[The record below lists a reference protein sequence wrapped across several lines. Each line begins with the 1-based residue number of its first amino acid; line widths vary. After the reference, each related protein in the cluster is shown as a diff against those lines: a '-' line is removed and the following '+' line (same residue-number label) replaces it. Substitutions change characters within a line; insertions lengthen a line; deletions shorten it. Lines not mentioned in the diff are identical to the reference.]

1 MRRLFATT
9 AAAPSGVLQL
19 LVSALTPRVPAEVPR
34 VRLDGAPLPVSVR
47 RPWTSLRGAAPAG
60 KRLTPGFSTLLEV
73 PSPGSAAT
81 LRIEV
86 DGAVADVRARPL
98 PSTLPPPG
106 ASFNVLLVSCY
117 HRDEDAGF
125 RVADEARRLA
135 RDEGVDLVLHLGD
148 QVYLDLPTRQ
158 NLPKDELALADALEQ
173 KYRDNFVPDGSNYA
187 GVLELGPNVAMPD
200 DHEYWNN
207 APHVS
212 YFLENTWRDADRAR
226 WWRLGHDLFT
236 GYQGFAPAPD
246 GLPAPHLRLDV
257 EPLSFFFANTR
268 SHRRDDRSACVAPQT
283 LNALRTWTAEL
294 RAQGRFG
301 VLVTGQSLLDPKAD
315 ALEGRVADYALPNYG
330 DFPALTSAVDEVV
343 RSAAD
348 VLLVTGDVHWGRVAR
363 LSPTSDVRGEAS
375 LYEVICSPA
384 ALCTTI
390 GADSL
395 KSFLAKVSGG
405 RNPWP
410 RHADPPV
417 LERLKRLDGTK
428 TPWWTQTLH
437 RQKGDMLCLL
447 RFSRRGDGVEVRP
460 RYVQI
465 GKNRVDDVKPF
476 TLRRR

>member
-1 MRRLFATT
+1 VPPAVPT
-9 AAAPSGVLQL
+9 
-19 LVSALTPRVPAEVPR
+19 VS
-34 VRLDGAPLPVSVR
+34 LDGAALSVSVL
-47 RPWTSLRGAAPAG
+47 RPWASLRGTAARG
-60 KRLTPGFSTLLEV
+60 TRLTPGWSTLVEV
-73 PSPGSAAT
+73 PAPTRAAT
-81 LRIEV
+81 LRV
-86 DGAVADVRARPL
+86 DVGAESVVVRARPL
-98 PSTLPPPG
+98 PLALPAPG

-125 RVADEARRLA
+125 RVAEEARRLA
-135 RDEGVDLVLHLGD
+135 RDEGVHLVLHLGD

-158 NLPKDELALADALEQ
+158 NLPKDEALLADALEQ
-173 KYRDNFVPDGSNYA
+173 KYRDNFVPDGTNYA
-187 GVLELGPNVAMPD
+187 GLLELAPNVAMPD

-212 YFLENTWRDADRAR
+212 YFLENTWRDDDRAR

-236 GYQGFAPAPD
+236 GYQGFTPAEG

-268 SHRRDDRSACVAPQT
+268 SHRRPDLAACVAPQT
-283 LNALRTWTAEL
+283 LTALSAWAAEL
-294 RAQGRFG
+294 RAQRRFG

-330 DFPALTSAVDEVV
+330 DFRSLTGALDEVV
-343 RSAAD
+343 RNAAD

-395 KSFLAKVSGG
+395 KSFFAKVSGG

-417 LERLKRLDGTK
+417 LERLKRLDGTR
-428 TPWWTQTLH
+428 TPWWTETLH

-447 RFSRRGDGVEVRP
+447 RFSRRGDGVEVGP

>member
-1 MRRLFATT
+1 MTRLFATT
-9 AAAPSGVLQL
+9 AASAPGTLSL
-19 LVSALTPRVPAEVPR
+19 LVSVVGPASRPPVPSVALGGVS
-34 VRLDGAPLPVSVR
+34 APVTVR
-47 RPWTSLRGAAPAG
+47 REWTSLRGAA
-60 KRLTPGFSTLLEV
+60 KRGTTLSPGWSTLVEV
-73 PSPGSAAT
+73 PASEPSRVRVQVGGEG
-81 LRIEV
+81 IELF
-86 DGAVADVRARPL
+86 ARPL
-98 PSTLPPPG
+98 PRALPAPDT
-106 ASFNVLLVSCY
+106 SFSVLLVSCY

-125 RVADEARRLA
+125 RVAEEARRLA
-135 RDEGVDLVLHLGD
+135 RETPIDLTLHLGD
-148 QVYLDLPTRQ
+148 QVYLDLPTRE
-158 NLPKDELALADALEQ
+158 NLPKDEVALADALER
-173 KYRDNFVPDGSNYA
+173 KYRDNFVPDGTNYA
-187 GVLELGPNVAMPD
+187 GLVSLAPNVALPD

-212 YFLENTWRDADRAR
+212 YFLENTWRDDDRAR
-226 WWRLGHDLFT
+226 WWQLGHSLFQ
-236 GYQGFAPAPD
+236 GYQGFGASDD
-246 GLPAPHLRLDV
+246 GLPLKHAQFDL

-268 SHRRDDRSACVAPQT
+268 SHRDPERFTTLAPET
-283 LNALRTWTAEL
+283 LEAVKTW
-294 RAQGRFG
+294 AQQLSVRRRFG
-301 VLVTGQSLLDPKAD
+301 VLVTGQSLLDAKAA
-315 ALEGRVADYALPNYG
+315 ALTGRVADYTLPNYS
-330 DFPALTSAVDEVV
+330 DFPSLAATLDAVV
-343 RSAAD
+343 RETSD
-348 VLLVTGDVHWGRVAR
+348 VLLLTGDVHWGRVAR

-384 ALCTTI
+384 ALCTTL

-395 KSFLAKVSGG
+395 KSFFARLSGG

-447 RFSRRGDGVEVRP
+447 HFTRRGDGVEVRP